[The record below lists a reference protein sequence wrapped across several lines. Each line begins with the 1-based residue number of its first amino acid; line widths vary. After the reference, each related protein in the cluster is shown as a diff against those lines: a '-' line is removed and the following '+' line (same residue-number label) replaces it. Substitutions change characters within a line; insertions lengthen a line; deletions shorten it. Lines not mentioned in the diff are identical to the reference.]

1 MGHCGFFG
9 TKEKEEDRE
18 GKGRK
23 QGARE
28 GGEEKGRKEEK
39 IGERGTGG
47 GVACCEGPRK
57 QPRDLGV
64 RRLHLPSAGEGCG
77 WCSHRWDHVHC
88 QGGATF

>member
-47 GVACCEGPRK
+47 VSPAVWGPGSS
-57 QPRDLGV
+57 PV
-64 RRLHLPSAGEGCG
+64 TWE
-77 WCSHRWDHVHC
+77 
-88 QGGATF
+88 

>member
-47 GVACCEGPRK
+47 GC
-57 QPRDLGV
+57 
-64 RRLHLPSAGEGCG
+64 RLLCG
-77 WCSHRWDHVHC
+77 A
-88 QGGATF
+88 QEAAP